1 MVSSQNGFSANDR
14 SQVETYLIGGKTKVA
29 LRKGAPGWLL
39 QHLGNWFDANI
50 RDIDPGILD
59 DWGYA
64 ERPIRG
70 GTELSNH
77 ASGTALDVDA
87 TKWPLGVEPTKYL
100 TKDEI
105 AKLKDHLTLYEGAIR
120 WGGDYTGRKDP
131 MHFEINR
138 DEAFCARIQAKLL
151 AAPGYTPPSEED
163 PFMALSQQQQET
175 LTQDAALARYAIVAL
190 VKPVTDTLLTII
202 QDEDAQTDLLMWAV
216 TDPAEGLRNQVA
228 RVQATLDAGAA
239 VVGGASVG
247 ELAGIVEQSLAK
259 TNAPLVEKLAGLA
272 DSNRAKAEAVSKL
285 AAAVSEASD
294 KLGTAAGD
302 PPV

>member
-105 AKLKDHLTLYEGAIR
+105 AKLKAHLTLYEGAIR

-131 MHFEINR
+131 MHFEIDR

-163 PFMALSQQQQET
+163 PFMALTEAEQRRILGGIDAVKW
-175 LTQDAALARYAIVAL
+175 LTDQI
-190 VKPVTDTLLTII
+190 KPQTDRLE
-202 QDEDAQTDLLMWAV
+202 DEDAQTDVIAFIAENTQSAV
-216 TDPAEGLRNQVA
+216 GRIEIALYQMRAEA
-228 RVQATLDAGAA
+228 AAGAA
-239 VVGGASVG
+239 AAGGLSAEEVRQIG
-247 ELAGIVEQSLAK
+247 EAA
-259 TNAPLVEKLAGLA
+259 ALAGL
-272 DSNRAKAEAVSKL
+272 NGLRTVLREEIV
-285 AAAVSEASD
+285 AAVGEDNAD
-294 KLGTAAGD
+294 QADAIVDALAGRLTSTE
-302 PPV
+302 